1 MAGVRAG
8 GVLCI
13 FSHVR
18 RAGDVRVNLQTNQR
32 RIAMGHRSISRV
44 VSCIIVALACALPAT
59 AAERVKILF
68 LGDNGHHVP
77 AQRFAQLA
85 PVMKDRGI
93 DLTYTDKMSD
103 VNPETLNQYDGLM
116 IYSNETKISPEQE
129 RAMVDYV
136 RSGHGLI
143 PIHCASACFNSSAK
157 YVAMVGAIFKT
168 HKTGTFNTQIVDAT
182 HPVMAGF
189 KGFETWD
196 ETYVHDRIAKDIHI
210 LQTRKEG
217 NRDEPWTWVRT
228 EGKGRVFYTA
238 YGHDER
244 TWGNPGFVDLIE
256 RGTRWATRHDAMAAL
271 DHPKMVG
278 PSSDV
283 KPFEYVTA
291 DGIPFYDPT
300 GRGPR
305 NGGGTW
311 NKMQKP
317 LDPAESV
324 KHMQLPEG
332 FEAKLFV
339 SEPQVIKPLTMAWD
353 ERGRLWVVESTDY
366 PNRVTEPGKGSDRIK
381 ICEDTD
387 GDGVADKFT
396 IFAEGL
402 NIPFSLVF
410 SNGGVIVHERT
421 STWFM
426 KDTDGDGKA
435 DVKKEIITGW
445 YPRGLDNHAGPNN
458 LRYGLDNKIW
468 GMVGYGA
475 YSGTVN
481 GKPLRFSQGFYRF
494 DPDGANLE
502 FLRATSNNT
511 WGIGFSDEGI
521 VFGSTANGCP
531 SVYMPIPNRYYES
544 VHGWSPEVLKMIS
557 DSYKFNAI
565 TEKVR
570 QVDWH
575 GGYTAAA
582 GHALYTARAYPK
594 QYWNRTAFVT
604 EPTGH
609 IVGTFVLDREGS
621 DFKSQNTFNLLAS
634 NDEWTAPIMAEVGP
648 DGFVW
653 VIDWYNYI
661 VQHNPTPTGFR
672 NGPGN
677 AYETPR
683 RDKEHGRIYRI
694 TYSGAKTYKP
704 IDLSKAT
711 PQELVATLS
720 NDNQLWRKHAQ
731 RLLVERQNKDVTAD
745 LIKLIGD
752 QSVDEIGLNV
762 GAIHALWTL
771 HGLKALDGSDQN
783 ALAAAVSALKHPSAG
798 VRRNAVQVLPQTP
811 ESLTA
816 ILDSKVLADP
826 DAQVRLEALL
836 AVADMPKGGPASDR
850 AGAAIYALLQKAE
863 NLADRWIPDAA
874 VAAAAKHDAGFL
886 HAALT
891 AAPDAGK
898 TPPPPPPPP
907 AADAAASK
915 EPVNLIQ
922 NPSLEDLDNN
932 NVPAHW
938 RSSTFN
944 GSAKFAVDSSVAHS
958 GTHSVTIT
966 SDAGADAG
974 WAQDVKLKRNTR
986 YRLSAW
992 VKTKGLNAGDSR
1004 GALFNLHQLQ
1014 QVGLPKAIKGD
1025 NDWTQLTSEFSSG
1038 GNTSLQLNLLFGGW
1052 GRAKGQAW
1060 WDDVQLIELGPGGS
1074 IDLASNPDA
1083 GAGKLGDVIKL
1094 VTRHYADRAPA
1105 DSIVATLSSIKGADR
1120 ETAAS
1125 VLDGLVAG
1133 WPDGANSSPKLSD
1146 ADKAAIA
1153 ALGKALPADQRDR
1166 LLVLAGRW
1174 GQKEIFAGQMDEVLK
1189 TVKTT
1194 LESASAPAADRVDA
1208 AKRLLRLSDNAST
1221 VGAILNQVTPQAPAE
1236 LSRGLIAALADSRVD
1251 EAAGLIIAKWDA
1263 FTPAAR
1269 KAAVSVM
1276 LRRAPWTLAMLDGI
1290 ERKKLTRGDLAA
1302 SDWQALHTHKDRQV
1316 QSLAKKLDT
1325 NTMDANR
1332 QKVLDAMLPGL
1343 SAAGDV
1349 EAGAKLFT
1357 TRCAQCHTFNG
1368 QGGKVGPEL
1377 SGIGA
1382 RDPKEVL
1389 ADIVDPN
1396 RSVEA
1401 NYRLWT
1407 IETND
1412 GDSYSGRLDTETQ
1425 TSVELLDATGEKHVI
1440 QRKDISAMNASQL
1453 SIMPV
1458 GLVDD
1463 FKPADTASLMAF
1475 LKTGHAPEEKK

>member
-1 MAGVRAG
+1 
-8 GVLCI
+8 L
-13 FSHVR
+13 
-18 RAGDVRVNLQTNQR
+18 
-32 RIAMGHRSISRV
+32 
-44 VSCIIVALACALPAT
+44 ALAIVGVEPAT
-59 AAERVKILF
+59 AAEGGAPRVKILF
-68 LGDNGHHVP
+68 LGDNGHHTP
-77 AQRFAQLA
+77 AKRFAQLA
-85 PVMKDRGI
+85 PVMKDRGM
-93 DLTYTDKMSD
+93 DLTYTDKMGD
-103 VNPETLNQYDGLM
+103 LNEGTLNQYDALM
-116 IYSNETKISPEQE
+116 IYSNETRITPDQE
-129 RAMVDYV
+129 KAMVDYV
-136 RSGHGLI
+136 TAGHGLI

-157 YVAMVGAIFKT
+157 YVAMVGAIFKS
-168 HKTGTFNTQIVDAT
+168 HKTGTFTTQIVDPA
-182 HPVMAGF
+182 HPIMTGF

-196 ETYVHDRIAKDIHI
+196 ETYVHDKIAKDIHL

-228 EGKGRVFYTA
+228 QGKGRVFYTA

-256 RGTRWATRHDAMAAL
+256 RGTRWATRRDAASAF

-278 PSSDV
+278 PSPDV

-305 NGGGTW
+305 AGGGKW
-311 NKMQKP
+311 NQMQKP

-339 SEPQVIKPLTMAWD
+339 SEPDVIKPITMAWD
-353 ERGRLWVVESTDY
+353 ERGRLWVVESVDY

-387 GDGVADKFT
+387 GDGKADKFT

-402 NIPFSLVF
+402 NIPFSIIF
-410 SNGGVIVHERT
+410 SNGGIIVPERK
-421 STWFM
+421 STWFL

-435 DVKKEIITGW
+435 DLKKELFTGW
-445 YPRGLDNHAGPNN
+445 YPRGLDTHAGPSN
-458 LRYGLDNKIW
+458 LRYGLDNMIW
-468 GMVGYGA
+468 GMVGYGSFA
-475 YSGTVN
+475 GEVG
-481 GKPLRFSQGFYRF
+481 GKRLRFSQGFYRF
-494 DPDGANLE
+494 KSDGSEME
-502 FLRATSNNT
+502 FVRSTSNNT

-521 VFGSTANGCP
+521 IFGSTANGCP
-531 SVYMPIPNRYYES
+531 SVYMPIANRYYES
-544 VHGWSPEVLKMIS
+544 VRGWAPEVLRMIS
-557 DSYKFNAI
+557 DGYKFNAM
-565 TEKVR
+565 TDKVR

-594 QYWNRTAFVT
+594 EYWNRTAFVA

-609 IVGTFVLDREGS
+609 LVGTFILDREGA
-621 DFKSQNTFNLLAS
+621 DFKSHNTFNLLAS
-634 NDEWTAPIMAEVGP
+634 NDEWCAPIMAEVGP

-661 VQHNPTPTGFR
+661 VQHNPTPTGYKT
-672 NGPGN
+672 GEGG
-677 AYETPR
+677 AYVTPR

-694 TYSGAKTYKP
+694 TYSGAKSYKP

-711 PQELVATLS
+711 PQELVSTLT
-720 NDNQLWRKHAQ
+720 NDNQFWRKHAQ

-745 LIKLIGD
+745 LIKLVND

-771 HGLKALDGSDQN
+771 HGLKALDGSDPA
-783 ALAAAVSALKHPSAG
+783 ALAAAVGALKHSSAG
-798 VRRNAVQVLPQTP
+798 VRRNAVQVLPQSP

-816 ILDSKVLADP
+816 ILDSNVLADS
-826 DAQVRLEALL
+826 DAQVRLQTLL
-836 AVADMPKGGPASDR
+836 AIADMPNGGPAGDR
-850 AGAAIYALLQKAE
+850 AGAAIYAMLQKAQ

-874 VAAAAKHDAGFL
+874 VSAAAKHDAAFL
-886 HAALT
+886 HAVLT
-891 AAPDAGK
+891 ARPADGSA
-898 TPPPPPPPP
+898 PPPP
-907 AADAAASK
+907 AETAPKAAAK

-932 NVPAHW
+932 VPAHW
-938 RSSTFN
+938 RTSTFN
-944 GSAKFAVDSSVAHS
+944 GSAKFALDSSVTHS
-958 GTHSVTIT
+958 GAHSVTIT

-974 WAQDVKLKRNTR
+974 WSQDVKLKPNTR

-992 VKTKGLNAGDSR
+992 VKTKGLNAGESR

-1014 QVGLPKAIKGD
+1014 QEGLPKPIKGD
-1025 NDWTQLTSEFSSG
+1025 TDWTQLTSEFASG
-1038 GNTSLQLNLLFGGW
+1038 GNTTLQLNLLFGGW

-1060 WDDVQLIELGPGGS
+1060 WDDVQLIELGPGGT

-1083 GAGKLGDVIKL
+1083 GPGKLGDIIKL
-1094 VTRHYADRAPA
+1094 VTRHYAERAPA
-1105 DSIVATLSSIKGADR
+1105 DSIIATLASVKGANRDTASSI
-1120 ETAAS
+1120 
-1125 VLDGLVAG
+1125 LDGLVAG
-1133 WPDGANSSPKLSD
+1133 WPEGAATSPNLSD
-1146 ADKAAIA
+1146 ADKAQIA
-1153 ALGKALPADQRDR
+1153 ALGKSLPADQRDR

-1174 GQKEIFAGQMDEVLK
+1174 GQKDIFAGQMAEVLK

-1194 LESASAPAADRVDA
+1194 LESANAPAPDRVDA

-1251 EAAGLIIAKWDA
+1251 DAAGLIIAKWEA

-1276 LRRAPWTLAMLDGI
+1276 LRRAPWTLAMLNGI
-1290 ERKKLTRGDLAA
+1290 EKKKLTRGDLAA
-1302 SDWQALHTHKDRQV
+1302 SDWQALRLHKDRAIQA
-1316 QSLAKKLDT
+1316 LAKKLDT
-1325 NTMDANR
+1325 NAMDPNR
-1332 QKVLDAMLPGL
+1332 AKVLDAMLPGL
-1343 SAAGDV
+1343 TAPADV

-1382 RDPKEVL
+1382 RDPKEIL
-1389 ADIVDPN
+1389 AEIIDPN

-1407 IETND
+1407 IDTND

-1440 QRKDISAMNASQL
+1440 QRKDIASMNASQL

-1463 FKPADTASLMAF
+1463 FKPTDTASLIAF
-1475 LKTGHAPEEKK
+1475 LKTGHVEEKK